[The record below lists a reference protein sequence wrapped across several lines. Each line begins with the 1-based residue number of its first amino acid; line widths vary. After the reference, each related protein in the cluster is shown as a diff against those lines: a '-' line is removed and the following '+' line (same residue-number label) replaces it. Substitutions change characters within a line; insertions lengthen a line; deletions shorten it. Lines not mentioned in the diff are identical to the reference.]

1 MTIQFRTTQV
11 SAPSTAPSLSIG
23 GTGFYIR
30 HRRVNLDGGVSLWSG
45 ATQFSGASATIT
57 PEGYGDSSQL
67 LRDEFLYSTDDATY
81 YIIPRTGSQTGAQT
95 VTSFTPGSWAV
106 AVNEDTQDSA
116 LTNLNF
122 GTFSSSS
129 SPFQRFYLVNA
140 GLSVGSLTFNFIDAI
155 TTEVAANFSGLVQVE
170 LEGVFSQYSQ
180 AASTTDN
187 DSFIWQAPPN
197 NLNTFGVT
205 FPSNGFAKIKVT
217 LINFP
222 TGGLIENTV
231 SLSMQV
237 QENLRIFPLS
247 YDSGWALNTFLHD
260 PEKGFN
266 FPFISVSNAGLTVTV
281 APFLVNVNGVAV
293 GRFTSSVFT
302 LSAIGAISLTLSNTG
317 VLQVWETGE
326 TIPDNLLT
334 LATLTTIGTGGFIS
348 AISYSLGAR
357 PQQFG
362 QVDPPITDMFGKFIT
377 INASNEAALTDS
389 NPVGIY
395 IGNGY
400 FANGGSVL
408 VATEDTVAIGDRLA
422 VTTGGFATVAGTG
435 TLVARTADYFG
446 FVLCDFLAASTG
458 GGGGTTNLA
467 YTASPT
473 NGIVTSDTG
482 TDATIPAT
490 DGTNAGLF
498 LPAEKT
504 KLSGIDLTTKVDL
517 NGNNSEFTF
526 VNFTPSAAPAYQEG
540 RVWYDADTDSISYY
554 DNHTGTSVQVGKEL
568 VVTARNNSG
577 AAIANGQAVYIS
589 GATGQNPTIALA
601 RADSLTTAEIIGVAT
616 HDIANNTTGKVT
628 VFGLVNDFDTSA
640 FTDGQQVYLSA
651 ATAGLLTATPPASPN
666 FVVFVGYIAHAH
678 VSQGKL
684 LVMSDRAMANDNSLG
699 TSQISFPTQNAV
711 KAYVDAITEG
721 LTIVQTSLATLNPT
735 PGNYYLTTGTT
746 TVNLPAGS
754 NGDVIGIAD
763 GASNFGTANCTINP
777 NGAETIAGETAVTLS
792 GDNAYIV
799 LAFWGTRWNIIH
811 GNSFLQPDPPAPTIL
826 TTGSGSFVPSST
838 TRLLRVR
845 VWGATGGSGGVDG
858 VASTIAISGGGGNGG
873 YAEKLITITPGETF
887 TYAVGA
893 KGVGGAAGANNGTAG
908 GTTSFTGSVSGTV
921 QVTGGTG
928 GAGVTGLA
936 SSVVGQGVGGIASG
950 GDTNLSGNSSMI
962 ARWVSGVIYSYPS
975 NGAPLFGFGRAN
987 SSAGAGIASEGI
999 GAGAV
1004 GAISTDATNYAGAD
1018 GWAGQIIVEQ
1028 YS

>member
-1 MTIQFRTTQV
+1 
-11 SAPSTAPSLSIG
+11 
-23 GTGFYIR
+23 
-30 HRRVNLDGGVSLWSG
+30 
-45 ATQFSGASATIT
+45 
-57 PEGYGDSSQL
+57 
-67 LRDEFLYSTDDATY
+67 LRDEFLYSTDNSTY
-81 YIIPRTGSQTGAQT
+81 YIIPRSGTLTGAQT
-95 VTSFTPGSWAV
+95 VTSFTPGSWTV
-106 AVNEDTQDSA
+106 AVNEDNQDSA

-122 GTFSSSS
+122 GTFGSSS
-129 SPFQRFYLVNA
+129 SPFQRFYLVNT
-140 GLSVGSLTFNFIDAI
+140 GVSVGSLTFNFIDAI
-155 TTEVAANFSGLVQVE
+155 TTEVAANFSGLIQVE
-170 LEGVFSQYSQ
+170 LEGIFSQYSQ

-197 NLNTFGVT
+197 NLNTFGLT

-266 FPFISVSNAGLTVTV
+266 FPFVSVSNAGLTVTV
-281 APFLVNVNGVAV
+281 APFLINVNGVAV
-293 GRFTSSVFT
+293 GRFTSSTFT
-302 LSAIGAISLTLSNTG
+302 LSAIGAITLTLSATG

-326 TIPDNLLT
+326 TIPGNLLK

-357 PQQFG
+357 PQHFG
-362 QVDPPITDMFGKFIT
+362 QVDPPIANMFGKFIT

-400 FANGGSVL
+400 FANGGSAL
-408 VATEDTVAIGDRLA
+408 VATEDTVAIGDLLA
-422 VTTGGFATVAGTG
+422 ATTGGFGTVAEAG
-435 TLVARTADYFG
+435 TLVARTTDYFG
-446 FVLCDFLAASTG
+446 FVLCDFLAASAG
-458 GGGGTTNLA
+458 RGETNLA

-482 TDATIPAT
+482 TGATIPAT
-490 DGTNAGLF
+490 DETNAGLF

-517 NGNNSEFTF
+517 NGNNSAFTF
-526 VNFTPSAAPAYQEG
+526 VNFPPSAAPTYQEG

-554 DNHTGTSVQVGKEL
+554 DNHAGTSVQVGKEL
-568 VVTARNNSG
+568 VITARNNSG
-577 AAIANGQAVYIS
+577 GAIANGQAVYIS

-628 VFGLVNDFDTSA
+628 VFGLINDLDTSTFA
-640 FTDGQQVYLSA
+640 DGQQVYLSA
-651 ATAGLLTATPPASPN
+651 ATAGLLTATPPVSPN

-699 TSQISFPTQNAV
+699 SSQISFPTQNAI
-711 KAYVDAITEG
+711 KQYVDAAYRFG
-721 LTIVQTSLATLNPT
+721 SLTFLSSGAGAFVQ
-735 PGNYYLTTGTT
+735 
-746 TVNLPAGS
+746 
-754 NGDVIGIAD
+754 
-763 GASNFGTANCTINP
+763 ASK
-777 NGAETIAGETAVTLS
+777 
-792 GDNAYIV
+792 
-799 LAFWGTRWNIIH
+799 
-811 GNSFLQPDPPAPTIL
+811 
-826 TTGSGSFVPSST
+826 
-838 TRLLRVR
+838 TRLLRLR
-845 VWGATGGSGGVDG
+845 VWGSTGGSGGVNG
-858 VASTIAISGGGGNGG
+858 VAGTIAIGGSGGNGG
-873 YAEKLITITPGETF
+873 YAEKLIVIAPGETF
-887 TYAVGA
+887 TYAIGA

-921 QVTGGTG
+921 QVTGGGGGTG
-928 GAGVTGLA
+928 TSGVATGQI
-936 SSVVGQGVGGIASG
+936 GQGSSGTASG
-950 GDTNLSGNSSMI
+950 GDINLTATRSMI

-975 NGAPLFGFGRAN
+975 NSAPLFGFGRITTSVA
-987 SSAGAGIASEGI
+987 IASDGI
-999 GAGAV
+999 SAGAV
-1004 GAISTDATNYAGAD
+1004 GPISTGATDYEGAD
-1018 GWAGQIIVEQ
+1018 GFAGQIIIEE